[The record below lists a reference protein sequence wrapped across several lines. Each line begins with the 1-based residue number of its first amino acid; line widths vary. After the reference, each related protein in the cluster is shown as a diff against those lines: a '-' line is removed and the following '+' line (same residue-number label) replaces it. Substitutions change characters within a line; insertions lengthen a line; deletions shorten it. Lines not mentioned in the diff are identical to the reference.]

1 MIPSKG
7 REFREVTGNRCHCAT
22 WKHCIFGRSALVAKL
37 SKDRSAWSMANLSQ
51 ASIASAF
58 LRSAA
63 QFSVAESDFL
73 VLSSLGISTYEAFAL
88 RVPAKEDLE
97 SFLQD
102 TLCPRAAYRDET
114 LGLVTFARHPP
125 VTWQAFK
132 MTDDAA
138 AIRKLWLLAKEVCKA
153 ELERMASGEGENKVK
168 VRLSGAVAMEAAAIQ
183 RGMPRCRMPTGH
195 PCTA

>member
-1 MIPSKG
+1 MAAVLWLPSSRK
-7 REFREVTGNRCHCAT
+7 T
-22 WKHCIFGRSALVAKL
+22 
-37 SKDRSAWSMANLSQ
+37 SQ

-58 LRSAA
+58 LRPAA
-63 QFSVAESDFL
+63 QFGVAESDFL

-97 SFLQD
+97 SFLRD

-125 VTWQAFK
+125 AAWQAFK

-138 AIRKLWLLAKEVCKA
+138 AIAKEVCKA
-153 ELERMASGEGENKVK
+153 ELERMRVLTK
-168 VRLSGAVAMEAAAIQ
+168 
-183 RGMPRCRMPTGH
+183 
-195 PCTA
+195 